1 MTLRF
6 VRFGWWVNIRT
17 NLVIG
22 SPSNLLMI
30 CRLSDYQLYHY
41 ETSHFFCIVELLE
54 LLESI
59 HFCFHLGGDVGMN
72 PFAENSHPNVAPV
85 SLDLTEDRRVGRW
98 LGWYRR
104 VPWNSDKLGRTNA
117 DLRHVA
123 FRYVYIY
130 IQKWL
135 AHIHAAWANNSL
147 NGLVWKLQFQKRSLL
162 IIGGWT
168 QLNQHHVLPN
178 DIPLIL
184 SFPMRSCHCCQTF
197 WRKMKTTVAP
207 SLHNQDSQRFMWP

>member
-6 VRFGWWVNIRT
+6 VRFGWWVNIRS

-22 SPSNLLMI
+22 SPSNLLMN

-41 ETSHFFCIVELLE
+41 ETSDFLYIVELLE

-85 SLDLTEDRRVGRW
+85 SLDPTEDRRVGRW

-123 FRYVYIY
+123 FRYVYICTY
-130 IQKWL
+130 IYIYREMAGAYPLRLSQQLLKW
-135 AHIHAAWANNSL
+135 ACVKAAVPKKKPFNHW
-147 NGLVWKLQFQKRSLL
+147 GLDPIESASCF
-162 IIGGWT
+162 T
-168 QLNQHHVLPN
+168 QWYSTHP
-178 DIPLIL
+178 
-184 SFPMRSCHCCQTF
+184 
-197 WRKMKTTVAP
+197 
-207 SLHNQDSQRFMWP
+207 